1 MTLHACAMMGF
12 RGITNNNMADD
23 VNVSKQLE
31 STVTDQS
38 TTEVPVRDADI
49 ETKTSVVTDYGTSS
63 QQGGL
68 STHRVSFLSQLMSE
82 VMAEEENQR
91 LEEVC
96 SYTRGGGGGAL
107 EKISTGMLVSLFW
120 V

>member
-1 MTLHACAMMGF
+1 
-12 RGITNNNMADD
+12 MADD
-23 VNVSKQLE
+23 VNVSKKLE
-31 STVTDQS
+31 STATDQS

-49 ETKTSVVTDYGTSS
+49 EIKTSVVTDYGTSS

-96 SYTRGGGGGAL
+96 SYIQGGHSKKFRQGCSCHFFGF
-107 EKISTGMLVSLFW
+107 EISQFVILFGCSK
-120 V
+120 